1 MWGGDIR
8 VGWDIALSALVLSFV
23 LSASIAW
30 IYRATYEGL
39 SYQRG
44 FVQTLALG
52 GPVAATA
59 MLAIGDDIARGL
71 GLVGALTLIRFRATL
86 KDTRDL
92 VFAFASLAIG
102 VACGVTSMGIAV
114 LGALVFSSAALL
126 LYWTGFGSRRSYDA
140 VLRLRATYEE
150 GAQTSLARVL
160 GKHCKGFT
168 LVNMRDLGGELQ
180 EQSYQLRL
188 ANRRAGG
195 TLLRDLAEV
204 KGIEG
209 PSLLMQESLLEV

>member
-1 MWGGDIR
+1 VWGGDIR
-8 VGWDIALSALVLSFV
+8 VGWDVALAALVLAFM
-23 LSASIAW
+23 LSLSIAW

-44 FVQTLALG
+44 FVQTLALS
-52 GPVAATA
+52 GPVAAMA

-92 VFAFASLAIG
+92 VFAFASLAVG
-102 VACGVTSMGIAV
+102 VACGVTSMAIAV
-114 LGALVFSSAALL
+114 LGTLVFGAAVLL
-126 LYWTGFGSRRSYDA
+126 IYSTGFGSRRAFDA
-140 VLRLRATYEE
+140 VLRLRSAYDAEVPIE
-150 GAQTSLARVL
+150 LARVL
-160 GKHCKGFT
+160 GRHCRGFT
-168 LVNMRDLGGELQ
+168 LVTMRDLGGDLQ
-180 EQSYQLRL
+180 EQAYQLQL
-188 ANRRAGG
+188 GNRHAGG
-195 TLLRDLAEV
+195 ALLRDLAGV